1 MCDSGVFE
9 TSGIDPNFL
18 EYGDLYVG
26 NRHDAILGTIGGG
39 NHFVE
44 FGVVDHIEDGQ
55 FANAAGLRKRQLVIV
70 VHSGSLDFGQN
81 AGSSAKERMNLLKG
95 VGDPRI
101 VSLSQEPHLAE
112 RYINAHA
119 NAVNVAFVNRLLI
132 GLIAVEAL
140 QRTLGRQVGHHLVYD
155 APHNTVWRD
164 GDRIRHR
171 KGACPARGVG
181 ELVGSPYEW
190 LGEPVVLPG
199 SMGDGSWLL
208 KGLGCAEGLQ
218 SAAHGAGRRL
228 SRQDARGEAV
238 IPQEL
243 RVVGPLDLQSVALK
257 GRTDIVSE
265 AEGRLKEEAPAAYR
279 PIESVVTP
287 MVDAALV
294 GRVARVRPLLTV
306 KG

>member
-1 MCDSGVFE
+1 
-9 TSGIDPNFL
+9 
-18 EYGDLYVG
+18 
-26 NRHDAILGTIGGG
+26 
-39 NHFVE
+39 VE